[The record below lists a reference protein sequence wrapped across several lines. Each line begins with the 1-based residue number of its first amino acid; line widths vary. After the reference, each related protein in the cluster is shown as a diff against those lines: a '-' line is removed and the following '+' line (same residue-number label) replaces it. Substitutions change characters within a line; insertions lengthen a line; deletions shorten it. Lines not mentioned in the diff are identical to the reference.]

1 VWWWILTWAVLL
13 VGAAA
18 VLALVTWKAVVK
30 RGIAL
35 GRQLATSG
43 ELVSE
48 ALAPVSE
55 PYQPAP
61 SVLVDPS
68 ALADAPNPA
77 RASRGRRRH

>member
-1 VWWWILTWAVLL
+1 

-18 VLALVTWKAVVK
+18 VLARVTWTAVVM
-30 RGIAL
+30 GGSAL
-35 GRQLATSG
+35 GRLVATSG
-43 ELVSE
+43 ELVSV